1 MRVSAQDDRMISR
14 VLQRAIP
21 ESISTRHGTAS
32 VSDSSKGRQPRNA
45 PSFGTRN
52 RVEPMEQQPLLAFDT
67 HAAVVELV
75 GSGMPERQAE
85 TVVRL
90 QVSLMEQHFATKA
103 DIGTVNASIES
114 SRAWSETEF
123 EKVYASIESLRAW
136 TEGEFEKVHASIES
150 LRVSTEA
157 QFASQRRETD
167 ARFESLRHEFKA
179 EMASLKSDLIK
190 WMIGT
195 NLAFAT
201 LVIAA
206 VKIFLQG

>member
-1 MRVSAQDDRMISR
+1 LKVDI
-14 VLQRAIP
+14 
-21 ESISTRHGTAS
+21 
-32 VSDSSKGRQPRNA
+32 
-45 PSFGTRN
+45 
-52 RVEPMEQQPLLAFDT
+52 

-114 SRAWSETEF
+114 SRAWTEAEF
-123 EKVYASIESLRAW
+123 EKVYAA
-136 TEGEFEKVHASIES
+136 IES

-157 QFASQRRETD
+157 EFASQQRETD

-179 EMASLKSDLIK
+179 DIASLKSELIK

-201 LVIAA
+201 LVIAT
-206 VKIFLQG
+206 VKVLFQG

>member
-1 MRVSAQDDRMISR
+1 
-14 VLQRAIP
+14 
-21 ESISTRHGTAS
+21 
-32 VSDSSKGRQPRNA
+32 
-45 PSFGTRN
+45 
-52 RVEPMEQQPLLAFDT
+52 MEQQPVLAFDT

-90 QVSLMEQHFATKA
+90 QVSLIEQHFATRA

-114 SRAWSETEF
+114 SRASTETEF
-123 EKVYASIESLRAW
+123 GKVNSAIES
-136 TEGEFEKVHASIES
+136 S
-150 LRVSTEA
+150 RVSTEA
-157 QFASQRRETD
+157 QFASRRRETE
-167 ARFESLRHEFKA
+167 AKFELLRHEFKA
-179 EMASLKSDLIK
+179 DIASLKSELIK

-206 VKIFLQG
+206 IKIL

>member
-1 MRVSAQDDRMISR
+1 
-14 VLQRAIP
+14 
-21 ESISTRHGTAS
+21 
-32 VSDSSKGRQPRNA
+32 
-45 PSFGTRN
+45 
-52 RVEPMEQQPLLAFDT
+52 MEQQPLLAFDT

>member
-1 MRVSAQDDRMISR
+1 
-14 VLQRAIP
+14 
-21 ESISTRHGTAS
+21 
-32 VSDSSKGRQPRNA
+32 
-45 PSFGTRN
+45 
-52 RVEPMEQQPLLAFDT
+52 MEQQPLLAFDT

-103 DIGTVNASIES
+103 DIGTVNASIESSRAWAESEFEKVYASIES